1 MAVQVPSRIQAAHQ
15 MALPV
20 PSVPSLLQASHQMA
34 LPIPYGFKFSPED
47 HELIYILYRKV
58 NGNSL
63 PVDEG
68 LIEERDLFGKEEPWE
83 IFGRGTEK
91 TRYFFVK
98 LKKKGKSADGSNFV
112 RTVGKGTWK
121 GQDGQIPIKDQQGRT
136 IGFKKNLVYKG
147 KGPNTNGRWLM
158 KEYHLH
164 GVSLQPPPKLNDYVL
179 CRIRKKDDGKKQ
191 NVPFDDMEAHSRC
204 QRIGGNQDGEGVSS
218 MSCAENSILGR
229 KRPRIEYMMDYEL
242 PNLSVADA
250 TIMVESTDKER
261 DHCMDRLGAEN
272 CVSALSEGISKS
284 FMQDDDAEFLRG
296 LSPIFKKFSDEGFGA
311 RLWTESEAEQMGDPQ
326 EALRDLE
333 INSEMFC

>member
-1 MAVQVPSRIQAAHQ
+1 
-15 MALPV
+15 MAL
-20 PSVPSLLQASHQMA
+20 S
-34 LPIPYGFKFSPED
+34 IPYGFKFSPED

-98 LKKKGKSADGSNFV
+98 LKKKGKSVDGLNFV

-191 NVPFDDMEAHSRC
+191 NVPFDMEAHSRC
-204 QRIGGNQDGEGVSS
+204 QGIGGNQDGEGVSS

-242 PNLSVADA
+242 PNLRPCLITRMGGGIGLIVHASINRCA
-250 TIMVESTDKER
+250 STFKRCAKWGQTNRPAER
-261 DHCMDRLGAEN
+261 NAGSCTLTRIVQAVCYKVGNWHASSFKPGRQKSCCKKHNMLFI
-272 CVSALSEGISKS
+272 LSC
-284 FMQDDDAEFLRG
+284 A
-296 LSPIFKKFSDEGFGA
+296 
-311 RLWTESEAEQMGDPQ
+311 
-326 EALRDLE
+326 
-333 INSEMFC
+333 